1 MKQIFA
7 LTSALLAADFTDQY
21 SDNHLFQ
28 TLCMV
33 GQRTGVKFDKE
44 QSTYKLTGQWL
55 NVLEAYDILLDFL
68 LTEGITKIKRDSESD
83 VSFETLG
90 QTDVL
95 SRSSNSG
102 HAPLRYDGNYSAD
115 FTGSQQ
121 QPLCADDKLEIPV
134 QPTLQALMNAKNIK
148 VEKTNDR
155 MPVKPGTDS
164 HLVISD
170 QQLSIE
176 SEYSDEQ
183 YLKGLHGSEHLETS
197 KVSKRKPM
205 PFKMLLSK
213 EKQCKK
219 SQYEYIK
226 LRREKPVK
234 LTVKKKRGRKRKIRD
249 KDEVFKC
256 VNCNYVG
263 KTLYHLNNHLKRLHD
278 IGNRYRCDQCN
289 KSYGVNA
296 DLTRHKKTVHE
307 TPVFVC
313 EICTKSYKSK
323 AGYDEHIKSH
333 QEDYI
338 KPIFNCVMCNKN
350 YSSKLGL
357 AHHVKGEHLGMKN
370 SYLCSTCGQ
379 SFTNKAAYVGHSN
392 LHAGLKPHSCEKC
405 GKRFAFQKSLWE
417 HRRTHDDVCRYTCD
431 VCGKTFRQNQSLRV
445 HKKIH
450 EDVRDHSCP
459 ICGRAFTQKQAL
471 NRHERIHSGALPFEC
486 LLCGKHFYDTSIIRR
501 HVIFIHKKEPS
512 KWREDIMTH
521 IDKKKETEMK
531 GASKEMLSPKVSV
544 V

>member
-7 LTSALLAADFTDQY
+7 LTSALLAAEFTDQY
-21 SDNHLFQ
+21 SEDHLFQ

-33 GQRTGVKFDKE
+33 RQKTGVKFDKD

-68 LTEGITKIKRDSESD
+68 LTEDISKIKRGSESD
-83 VSFETLG
+83 MLAETLC
-90 QTDVL
+90 QNNVL
-95 SRSSNSG
+95 SRSHNLG
-102 HAPLRYDGNYSAD
+102 HFPPSYDGSYSTD
-115 FTGSQQ
+115 FSSRQQ
-121 QPLCADDKLEIPV
+121 QPLFAVENKSEIPV
-134 QPTLQALMNAKNIK
+134 QPTLQTLMDTENIK

-155 MPVKPGTDS
+155 MPEKLGTDS
-164 HLVISD
+164 HLVNSD
-170 QQLSIE
+170 QQQSIK
-176 SEYSDEQ
+176 SKYSDEQ
-183 YLKGLHGSEHLETS
+183 YLKSLHGRERLETS
-197 KVSKRKPM
+197 EISERKAV
-205 PFKMLLSK
+205 PFKLLPTK
-213 EKQCKK
+213 EKHCKK
-219 SQYEYIK
+219 SQYEYFK

-256 VNCNYVG
+256 VNCNYAG
-263 KTLYHLNNHLKRLHD
+263 KTLYHLNNHIKRLHD
-278 IGNRYRCDQCN
+278 FGNRYKCDQCN

-313 EICTKSYKSK
+313 EVCTKSYKSK

-333 QEDYI
+333 QEDYV
-338 KPIFNCVMCNKN
+338 KPIFNCVICNKN

-370 SYLCSTCGQ
+370 CYLCSTCGQ

-405 GKRFAFQKSLWE
+405 GKKFAFQKSLWE
-417 HRRTHDDVCRYTCD
+417 HRRTHDDICRYTCD

-450 EDVRDHSCP
+450 EDIRDHSCP
-459 ICGRAFTQKQAL
+459 ICKRAFTQKQAL
-471 NRHERIHSGALPFEC
+471 NRHERIHSGVLPFEC
-486 LLCGKHFYDTSIIRR
+486 LLCGKRFYDTSIIRR

-521 IDKKKETEMK
+521 IDKKKDTEMK
-531 GASKEMLSPKVSV
+531 ETYEMLSPEVSV
-544 V
+544 M